1 MSADENRVKAA
12 AIKQRCGFDM
22 MSHVCS
28 KACPENIRK
37 IDEVSKLLSD
47 QKQQIVQFHAALINN
62 VVMACHNRELLPQ
75 LEPMLETSAE
85 NGWGT
90 LVAVIRQVI
99 NGKRDVSV
107 LMGLDDE
114 DSAIIEA
121 ILCGIQDPST
131 LPDPNAKP
139 DASLAAPGLASM
151 IDAAGRG
158 DVTALHMLANM
169 SEQMVRAGGDMAKL
183 GGMMRKLVG
192 GERDADKLAKGMSV
206 QGQELVYSILTE
218 LGKLASH

>member
-1 MSADENRVKAA
+1 M
-12 AIKQRCGFDM
+12 
-22 MSHVCS
+22 
-28 KACPENIRK
+28 
-37 IDEVSKLLSD
+37 SKLLSE
-47 QKQQIVQFHAALINN
+47 QKQQIVQFHAALIHN

-75 LEPMLETSAE
+75 LEPILETSAK

-90 LVAVIRQVI
+90 LVAVIHKVV
-99 NGKRDVSV
+99 NGKRDSSV
-107 LMGLDDE
+107 LLGLDDE

-121 ILCGIQDPST
+121 ILCGIQDPSS
-131 LPDPNAKP
+131 LPNPDAKP
-139 DASLAAPGLASM
+139 DPTLAAPGLAS
-151 IDAAGRG
+151 IINAAGRG
-158 DVTALHMLANM
+158 DTAALHMLANM

>member
-1 MSADENRVKAA
+1 M
-12 AIKQRCGFDM
+12 
-22 MSHVCS
+22 
-28 KACPENIRK
+28 
-37 IDEVSKLLSD
+37 SKLLSE
-47 QKQQIVQFHAALINN
+47 QKQRIVQFHAAFIHN
-62 VVMACHNRELLPQ
+62 VVMACINRALLPQ
-75 LEPMLETSAE
+75 LEPMLEKTAQ

-90 LVAVIRQVI
+90 LVVAIRQVI
-99 NGKRDVSV
+99 NGKRDSTV
-107 LMGLDDE
+107 LLGLDDE
-114 DSAIIEA
+114 DSAIIET
-121 ILCGIQDPST
+121 ILCGIHDPST

-158 DVTALHMLANM
+158 DPAALHMLANM
-169 SEQMVRAGGDMAKL
+169 AEQMVRAGGDMAKL

-218 LGKLASH
+218 LGKLAKH

>member
-1 MSADENRVKAA
+1 M
-12 AIKQRCGFDM
+12 
-22 MSHVCS
+22 
-28 KACPENIRK
+28 
-37 IDEVSKLLSD
+37 SKLLSE
-47 QKQQIVQFHAALINN
+47 QKQQIVQFHAALIHN
-62 VVMACHNRELLPQ
+62 VVMACLNRELLPQ
-75 LEPMLETSAE
+75 LEPILQTSAQ
-85 NGWGT
+85 NGWDN

-107 LMGLDDE
+107 LVGLDDE
-114 DSAIIEA
+114 DGAIVEA
-121 ILCGIQDPST
+121 ILCGIQDPSS
-131 LPDPNAKP
+131 LPDPDAKP
-139 DASLAAPGLASM
+139 DPTLAAPGLAS
-151 IDAAGRG
+151 IINAAGRG
-158 DVTALHMLANM
+158 DAAALHMLANM